1 MQKNATLV
9 ITSISG
15 PNQPLRLYADAC
27 QERGI
32 DFIVIGDVI
41 SPDDFTLAG
50 CDFWSIARQY
60 SMSFKLARII
70 PERHYAR
77 KNLGY
82 LLAISQGSE
91 TILETDDDNLP
102 HPGFWSERSP
112 VQTGSVLSGVGWVN
126 VYAYFTD
133 SLIWPRGFPLE
144 RVKQEQAPLSSF
156 PLEEK
161 LCPIQQGLADENPDI
176 DAIYRLLLPMPFVFD
191 KHARV
196 ILERNSWCPFNSQNT
211 TWFKAAFPLLY
222 LPSFCSFRM
231 TDIWRSFVAQRIC
244 WENGWSVLFHEATV
258 WQERNEHNLMRDF
271 ADEIPGY
278 LNNLRI
284 CEALANLDLRAGTQ
298 HMPDNMLSCYKS
310 LISQGLVDQ
319 RELPLL
325 DAWLDDLAG
334 CVNS

>member
-1 MQKNATLV
+1 MQKNTALV

-15 PNQPLRLYADAC
+15 PNQPMQIYADAC

-41 SPDDFTLAG
+41 SPVDFTLKG
-50 CDFWSIARQY
+50 CDFWSIARQ
-60 SMSFKLARII
+60 STLPFKLARII

-82 LLAISQGSE
+82 LLAISQGAE

-102 HPGFWSERSP
+102 RPGFWSERSLDQAGA
-112 VQTGSVLSGVGWVN
+112 VFSEAGWVN

-144 RVKQEQAPLSSF
+144 RVKQEQRPLSS
-156 PLEEK
+156 LLQEER

-176 DAIYRLLLPMPFVFD
+176 DAIYRLLLPMPFVFE
-191 KHARV
+191 KPARV
-196 ILERNSWCPFNSQNT
+196 ILGQNSWCPFNSQNT

-244 WENGWSVLFHEATV
+244 WENGWSVLFHEPTV

-284 CEALANLDLRAGTQ
+284 CQALADLDLRAGER
-298 HMPDNMLSCYKS
+298 HMPDNMLKCYKS
-310 LISQGLVDQ
+310 LIGQGLVDG

-325 DAWLDDLAG
+325 DAWLEDVACG
-334 CVNS
+334 ASS